1 MLASLGW
8 RWWMLVAMVD
18 AHFVRW
24 RLAAGGLCGV
34 TGGTALFI
42 SEGGGDRLPELGSPA
57 CSSSQSSTTAMS
69 MISGSSETTSD
80 IPHVAGAPHVEMRR
94 GGSLASAKGM
104 MHLRSVVRAHPRE
117 LDVLEVLD
125 LVLRQRAEVDDEL
138 PPRLAECARRRRER
152 ESAQKVSARS
162 SRRPSTRTRT
172 TRKMRVHKS
181 RGKVVISNDHL
192 GSTRAGK
199 LGRPPSV
206 PRERTSP
213 IQGLGRRRRSSICSL
228 DRSHR
233 TRGDSTRPPLRLLFR
248 VMPQAPEHEL
258 ARSSHLKTT
267 TTMQTTMT
275 TAAKSSRTLPLPHP
289 SPPLR
294 HSHPHPLR
302 LPHHTH
308 RSSLILHM
316 HHALAVNSASRRE
329 PYQPRPAELFA
340 SLLDPLSNHTLACAS
355 LWLAA

>member
-138 PPRLAECARRRRER
+138 PPRLAESAPRR
-152 ESAQKVSARS
+152 K
-162 SRRPSTRTRT
+162 
-172 TRKMRVHKS
+172 
-181 RGKVVISNDHL
+181 ND
-192 GSTRAGK
+192 S
-199 LGRPPSV
+199 
-206 PRERTSP
+206 
-213 IQGLGRRRRSSICSL
+213 
-228 DRSHR
+228 
-233 TRGDSTRPPLRLLFR
+233 
-248 VMPQAPEHEL
+248 
-258 ARSSHLKTT
+258 
-267 TTMQTTMT
+267 
-275 TAAKSSRTLPLPHP
+275 
-289 SPPLR
+289 
-294 HSHPHPLR
+294 
-302 LPHHTH
+302 
-308 RSSLILHM
+308 
-316 HHALAVNSASRRE
+316 
-329 PYQPRPAELFA
+329 
-340 SLLDPLSNHTLACAS
+340 
-355 LWLAA
+355 

>member
-162 SRRPSTRTRT
+162 SRRPWFDEGWQTRSAT
-172 TRKMRVHKS
+172 V
-181 RGKVVISNDHL
+181 
-192 GSTRAGK
+192 
-199 LGRPPSV
+199 
-206 PRERTSP
+206 
-213 IQGLGRRRRSSICSL
+213 
-228 DRSHR
+228 
-233 TRGDSTRPPLRLLFR
+233 
-248 VMPQAPEHEL
+248 
-258 ARSSHLKTT
+258 
-267 TTMQTTMT
+267 
-275 TAAKSSRTLPLPHP
+275 
-289 SPPLR
+289 
-294 HSHPHPLR
+294 
-302 LPHHTH
+302 
-308 RSSLILHM
+308 
-316 HHALAVNSASRRE
+316 SASRTHFADPGPRATEEELDMLTGPLTPNPRRFNAPAAPPFVPRDATGAGARARAQLTPEDDDDDADDDDDGGEKLTHTPAPTPVATAPALAPAPAPAPAPHAPFVADTPHAPRARRE
-329 PYQPRPAELFA
+329 QRLTSRALSTAPRRAVCKP
-340 SLLDPLSNHTLACAS
+340 S
-355 LWLAA
+355 